1 MKGKFGNLSVNAK
14 ENYIYT
20 RRLSEY
26 SELNQKLYLWVIQE
40 TKLGNTYYNTEGSYT
55 NYSTKF
61 VVEAKE
67 IKRTTLPQLNLILQ
81 KFSIGHWTSSTSN
94 ETGNYTYINFNFPS
108 STENR
113 KFTLKIGKITNTT
126 ILNKIKNND
135 YSGITELL
143 TYAKNN
149 NSIYSK
155 ELTTTS
161 TAYFGEFSIIIALI
175 FSIASAWGSYY
186 YSDKIVLASCHARP
200 ATREEDLK
208 LVNILD
214 ALMVTAGLPKKP
226 DLYVVEDAQPN
237 AFATGRNPE
246 HAIICVTT
254 GLLQKLDYYELEGV
268 IAHEMSH
275 IKNYDI
281 LLSAVVS
288 VFVGLIVML
297 SDMFSR
303 IIFWGGSKDRDSDSK
318 ANGILMLLGLI
329 CLILSPIFGTL
340 MQLALSRRRE
350 FLADSTAVE
359 FTRNPDGLISAL
371 QKLEND
377 PNELKSANSATANM
391 YIINPFK
398 KNGEK
403 GKRKTS
409 SLWSTHPSTEDRI
422 EALRNI
428 K

>member
-1 MKGKFGNLSVNAK
+1 MFKTVKKNKFESAIIVSIFIIAVTLIIYYICNA
-14 ENYIYT
+14 
-20 RRLSEY
+20 
-26 SELNQKLYLWVIQE
+26 
-40 TKLGNTYYNTEGSYT
+40 
-55 NYSTKF
+55 
-61 VVEAKE
+61 
-67 IKRTTLPQLNLILQ
+67 LNLGELSIL
-81 KFSIGHWTSSTSN
+81 
-94 ETGNYTYINFNFPS
+94 
-108 STENR
+108 
-113 KFTLKIGKITNTT
+113 
-126 ILNKIKNND
+126 
-135 YSGITELL
+135 
-143 TYAKNN
+143 
-149 NSIYSK
+149 
-155 ELTTTS
+155 
-161 TAYFGEFSIIIALI
+161 IALI

-186 YSDKIVLASCHARP
+186 YSDKIVLASCKARP
-200 ATREEDLK
+200 ATKEEDLK

-246 HAIICVTT
+246 HAVICVTT
-254 GLLQKLDYYELEGV
+254 GLLEKLNYYELEGV

-303 IIFWGGSKDRDSDSK
+303 IMFWGSLKDDRDNDSK

-329 CLILSPIFGTL
+329 FLILSPIFGTL
-340 MQLALSRRRE
+340 MQLALSRKRE
-350 FLADSTAVE
+350 FLADATAVE

-371 QKLEND
+371 EKLEND
-377 PNELKSANSATANM
+377 PNELETANSATANM
-391 YIINPFK
+391 YIVNPFK
-398 KNGEK
+398 KNGDK

-409 SLWSTHPSTEDRI
+409 SLWSTHPSTADRI

-428 K
+428 R